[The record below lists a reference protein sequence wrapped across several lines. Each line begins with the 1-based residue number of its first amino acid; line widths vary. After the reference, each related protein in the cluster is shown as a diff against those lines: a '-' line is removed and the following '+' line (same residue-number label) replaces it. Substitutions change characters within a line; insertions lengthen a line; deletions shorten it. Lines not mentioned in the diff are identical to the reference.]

1 MSEPSTPLMR
11 QYSAIKKEHP
21 NALLFFRLG
30 DFYELFFDDAI
41 LAARELQI
49 TLTSRNKEKG
59 VNIPMCGVPYHAA
72 EGYIAKLI
80 RRGFKV
86 AVCEQVED
94 PRLATKLVRREVT
107 RVVTPGTA
115 ADSSLNAEENNFLAA
130 VATVGDRVGFAALD
144 LSTGEFR
151 ATEFAGESAG
161 RRIQEELEQLR
172 PKEMLYGSSAPLL
185 EHASSTQLGSF
196 ATLNGRDTP
205 HSTGTA
211 PVARI
216 SGFGWAETPLDD
228 WIFAPDHAI
237 PLVENHFGVL
247 SLEGFGLAGKQAAAS
262 AAGAIL
268 YYIRSTQRGTLDH
281 VDRIGF
287 YERQNC
293 LVLDAVTV
301 RNLELIEPLFAGT
314 DAGVTLIRCLDA
326 TITPM
331 GKRLLRMW
339 MLRPSLDRTEI
350 EARLD
355 AVDVQVKDIVG
366 REELRRSL
374 DGILDL
380 ERLLSRVTL
389 ETANPRDVLALGA
402 SLGKLPKVRGVLA
415 GLLAPR
421 LAMLHAAIDELG
433 DLRGKI
439 ESMLAPEPPLT
450 LNDGGVI
457 AAGIDKDLDELRD
470 LSHNSKQYLA
480 QVETRERERTGI
492 GSLKVKFNSIFGYYI
507 EISKANLHHAPTDY
521 ERKQTLVNAERFT
534 TPELKEYESKILDAQ
549 EKIVEIER
557 RLFAEL
563 RSAIAA
569 EAKRIRQTA
578 LALAEVDV
586 LGSLAHIAALRNYCR
601 PKFEADNS
609 DQTADLEI
617 VEGRHPVIELQEMT
631 IGNDRFVPNDLFLNS
646 KTHNIVVLTGP
657 NMGGKSTYLR
667 QAALIVIMAQMG
679 SFVPARSVRMGI
691 VDRVFTRIGASDNV
705 ARGRSTFMVEMTET
719 AAILHTA
726 TPRSLILLDEV
737 GRGTSTYDGLAIA
750 WAAVEYLHARVR
762 AKTLFATHYFELTE
776 LAEQLSGVKNYH
788 VSVKETGGSV
798 VFLRRVEPGAADRS
812 YGIEVAKLAGLP
824 NEVVV
829 RAREV
834 LAEHES
840 SEHRLSGHLTPGSA
854 PERPAQ
860 LTIFTPLSQPVLEKL
875 READLDRMTP
885 LEALNLLAELKKADW
900 QKRWQR
906 RTQLIHASGQLLI
919 VGFDGTEMS
928 PRLASL
934 LAKIAPAGVILFARN
949 IKGVEQTHTLLR
961 ECQKCVAMPLFTCVD
976 LEGGTVDR
984 FRNVLGTAP
993 SPAEVFATGSR
1004 ALYRKHGRVIGE
1016 NCRALGF
1023 NVDFAPVLDLAF
1035 AASRSVMSSRAV
1047 SDDPKQVVVYAREF
1061 LQGLRDAGVL
1071 GCGKHFPWAG

>member
-1 MSEPSTPLMR
+1 MPEPSTPLMR

-30 DFYELFFDDAI
+30 DFYELFFDDAV

-59 VNIPMCGVPYHAA
+59 MAIPMCGVPYHAA
-72 EGYIAKLI
+72 EGYISKLI

-86 AVCEQVED
+86 AVCEQVEN
-94 PRLATKLVRREVT
+94 PRLAKTLVRREVT

-115 ADSSLNAEENNFLAA
+115 ADSSLNPEENNFLAA
-130 VATVGDRVGFAALD
+130 VATVADRVGFAALD

-172 PKEMLYGSSAPLL
+172 PKEMLYGSSAPLF
-185 EHASSTQLGSF
+185 ETRN
-196 ATLNGRDTP
+196 NGE
-205 HSTGTA
+205 TGTVVRPA
-211 PVARI
+211 PEPAAPTAPRR
-216 SGFGWAETPLDD
+216 STSGWAETPLDD

-237 PLVENHFGVL
+237 PLLENHFGVL

-268 YYIRSTQRGTLDH
+268 YYIRSTQRGSLNH

-314 DAGVTLIRCLDA
+314 DAGVTLFRCLDA
-326 TITPM
+326 TVTPM
-331 GKRLLRMW
+331 GKRLLRTW
-339 MLRPSLDRTEI
+339 MLRPSLDPLEI
-350 EARLD
+350 KSRLD
-355 AVDVQVKDIVG
+355 SVEVQIKDTVR
-366 REELRRSL
+366 REELRRGL

-389 ETANPRDVLALGA
+389 ETANPRDVLALAA
-402 SLGKLPKVRGVLA
+402 SLARIPRVRSVLA
-415 GLLAPR
+415 GLNASR
-421 LAMLHAAIDELG
+421 LAALHALTDELA
-433 DLRGKI
+433 DLREKI
-439 ESMLAPEPPLT
+439 DHTLVPEPPLT
-450 LNDGGVI
+450 LSDGGVI
-457 AAGIDKDLDELRD
+457 AAGVDKDLDELRD
-470 LSHNSKQYLA
+470 LSRNSKQYLA

-507 EISKANLHHAPTDY
+507 EISKANLHLSPADY

-563 RSAIAA
+563 RTAVAA

-601 PKFEADNS
+601 PHFDEAEKEENGG
-609 DQTADLEI
+609 DLEI
-617 VEGRHPVIELQEMT
+617 VEGRHPVIELQELAT
-631 IGNDRFVPNDLFLNS
+631 AGDRFVSNDLFLDS
-646 KTHNIVVLTGP
+646 ATHNIIVLTGP

-679 SFVPARSVRMGI
+679 SFVPARAVRLGI

-726 TPRSLILLDEV
+726 TARSLILLDEV

-788 VSVKETGGSV
+788 VSVKEAGGSV

-840 SEHRLSGHLTPGSA
+840 SERRLSEHLTPGSSTE
-854 PERPAQ
+854 PDRPAQ

-875 READLDRMTP
+875 REVDLNRLTP
-885 LEALNLLAELKKADW
+885 LEALNLLAELKRQID
-900 QKRWQR
+900 
-906 RTQLIHASGQLLI
+906 
-919 VGFDGTEMS
+919 
-928 PRLASL
+928 
-934 LAKIAPAGVILFARN
+934 
-949 IKGVEQTHTLLR
+949 
-961 ECQKCVAMPLFTCVD
+961 
-976 LEGGTVDR
+976 
-984 FRNVLGTAP
+984 
-993 SPAEVFATGSR
+993 
-1004 ALYRKHGRVIGE
+1004 
-1016 NCRALGF
+1016 
-1023 NVDFAPVLDLAF
+1023 
-1035 AASRSVMSSRAV
+1035 
-1047 SDDPKQVVVYAREF
+1047 
-1061 LQGLRDAGVL
+1061 
-1071 GCGKHFPWAG
+1071 

>member
-11 QYSAIKKEHP
+11 QYAAIKKEHP

-30 DFYELFFDDAI
+30 DFYELFFDDAV

-59 VNIPMCGVPYHAA
+59 VAIPMCGVPYHAA
-72 EGYIAKLI
+72 EGYISKLI

-94 PRLATKLVRREVT
+94 PRLAKKLVRREVT

-151 ATEFAGESAG
+151 ATEFGGESAG

-172 PKEMLYGSSAPLL
+172 PREMLYGSSAPLL
-185 EHASSTQLGSF
+185 ERAAGVQLPSF
-196 ATLNGRDTP
+196 AALDGRVARP
-205 HSTGTA
+205 HTDPRPSTGTA
-211 PVARI
+211 PVARV
-216 SGFGWAETPLDD
+216 SGGGWVETPLDD

-237 PLVENHFGVL
+237 PLLENHFGVL
-247 SLEGFGLAGKQAAAS
+247 SLEGFGLAGKQAAAA

-314 DAGVTLIRCLDA
+314 DAGVTLFRCLDA
-326 TITPM
+326 TVTPM
-331 GKRLLRMW
+331 GKRLLRTW
-339 MLRPSLDRTEI
+339 MLRPSLDRSEI
-350 EARLD
+350 EGRLD
-355 AVDVQVKDIVG
+355 AVETQVKDTVL
-366 REELRRSL
+366 REDLRRSL

-389 ETANPRDVLALGA
+389 ETANPRDLLALAA
-402 SLGKLPKVRGVLA
+402 SLARIPKVRTVLGELSA
-415 GLLAPR
+415 SR
-421 LAMLHAAIDELG
+421 LSTLHIAIDELR
-433 DLRGKI
+433 DLCDKI
-439 ESMLAPEPPLT
+439 DGTLVPEPPLT
-450 LNDGGVI
+450 LSDGGAI
-457 AAGIDKDLDELRD
+457 AAGVDKDLDELRD
-470 LSHNSKQYLA
+470 LSRNSKQYLA
-480 QVETRERERTGI
+480 QVEQRERERTGI
-492 GSLKVKFNSIFGYYI
+492 ASLKVKFNSIFGYYI
-507 EISKANLHHAPTDY
+507 EISKANLHLSPADY

-586 LGSLAHIAALRNYCR
+586 LGCLAHIAALRNYCR
-601 PKFEADNS
+601 PHFDEAEKD
-609 DQTADLEI
+609 DDGGDLEI
-617 VEGRHPVIELQEMT
+617 VEGRHPVIELQELAA
-631 IGNDRFVPNDLFLNS
+631 GSERFVPNDLFLDS
-646 KTHNIVVLTGP
+646 SPHRPTHSATQNIIVLTGP

-679 SFVPARSVRMGI
+679 SFVPARAVRLGI
-691 VDRVFTRIGASDNV
+691 VDRVFTRIGASDNL

-726 TPRSLILLDEV
+726 TARSLILLDEV

-750 WAAVEYLHARVR
+750 WAAIEYLHAHVR

-788 VSVKETGGSV
+788 VSVKEAGGSV

-840 SEHRLSGHLTPGSA
+840 SEHRLSGHLTPGSSTE
-854 PERPAQ
+854 PERPTQ

-875 READLDRMTP
+875 REVDLNRLTP
-885 LEALNLLAELKKADW
+885 LEALNLLAELKKE
-900 QKRWQR
+900 
-906 RTQLIHASGQLLI
+906 I
-919 VGFDGTEMS
+919 
-928 PRLASL
+928 
-934 LAKIAPAGVILFARN
+934 
-949 IKGVEQTHTLLR
+949 
-961 ECQKCVAMPLFTCVD
+961 
-976 LEGGTVDR
+976 
-984 FRNVLGTAP
+984 
-993 SPAEVFATGSR
+993 
-1004 ALYRKHGRVIGE
+1004 
-1016 NCRALGF
+1016 
-1023 NVDFAPVLDLAF
+1023 
-1035 AASRSVMSSRAV
+1035 
-1047 SDDPKQVVVYAREF
+1047 
-1061 LQGLRDAGVL
+1061 
-1071 GCGKHFPWAG
+1071 

>member
-11 QYSAIKKEHP
+11 QYAAIKKEHP

-30 DFYELFFDDAI
+30 DFYELFFDDAV

-59 VNIPMCGVPYHAA
+59 VVIPMCGVPYHAA
-72 EGYIAKLI
+72 EGYISKLI

-94 PRLATKLVRREVT
+94 ARLATKLVRREVT

-115 ADSSLNAEENNFLAA
+115 ADSLLNAEENNFLAA

-185 EHASSTQLGSF
+185 ERVRGGTGVSPVPRSAIAPLALVSGS
-196 ATLNGRDTP
+196 D
-205 HSTGTA
+205 
-211 PVARI
+211 
-216 SGFGWAETPLDD
+216 WAETPLDD

-237 PLVENHFGVL
+237 PLLENHFGVL
-247 SLEGFGLAGKQAAAS
+247 SLEGFGLAGKPAAAS

-314 DAGVTLIRCLDA
+314 DAGVTLFRCMDA
-326 TITPM
+326 TVTPM
-331 GKRLLRMW
+331 GKRLLRTW
-339 MLRPSLDRTEI
+339 MLRPSLDPSEI
-350 EARLD
+350 NGRLD
-355 AVDVQVKDIVG
+355 SVAVQVKDTVR
-366 REELRRSL
+366 REELRRAL

-389 ETANPRDVLALGA
+389 ETANPRDVLALAA
-402 SLGKLPKVRGVLA
+402 SLARIPKVRTVLA
-415 GLLAPR
+415 GLSALR
-421 LAMLHAAIDELG
+421 LEALHTAIDELG
-433 DLRGKI
+433 DLRERI
-439 ESMLAPEPPLT
+439 DRTLVPEPPLT
-450 LNDGGVI
+450 LSDGGVI
-457 AAGIDKDLDELRD
+457 AVGVDQDLDELRD
-470 LSHNSKQYLA
+470 LSRNSKQYLA

-507 EISKANLHHAPTDY
+507 EISKANLHLSPADY

-586 LGSLAHIAALRNYCR
+586 LGCLAHIAALRNYCR
-601 PKFEADNS
+601 PHFDEAE
-609 DQTADLEI
+609 TAGDVGDLEI
-617 VEGRHPVIELQEMT
+617 VEGRHPVIELQELAA
-631 IGNDRFVPNDLFLNS
+631 GSERFVPNELFLDS
-646 KTHNIVVLTGP
+646 STHNIVVLTGP

-679 SFVPARSVRMGI
+679 SFVPARAVRLGI
-691 VDRVFTRIGASDNV
+691 VDRVFTRIGASDNL

-726 TPRSLILLDEV
+726 TARSLILLDEV

-750 WAAVEYLHARVR
+750 WAAIEYLHARVR

-776 LAEQLSGVKNYH
+776 LTEQLSGVKNYH

-840 SEHRLSGHLTPGSA
+840 SERRLSEHLTPGSSTE
-854 PERPAQ
+854 PERPTQ

-875 READLDRMTP
+875 REVDLDRLTP
-885 LEALNLLAELKKADW
+885 LEALNLLAELKRQID
-900 QKRWQR
+900 
-906 RTQLIHASGQLLI
+906 
-919 VGFDGTEMS
+919 
-928 PRLASL
+928 
-934 LAKIAPAGVILFARN
+934 
-949 IKGVEQTHTLLR
+949 
-961 ECQKCVAMPLFTCVD
+961 
-976 LEGGTVDR
+976 
-984 FRNVLGTAP
+984 
-993 SPAEVFATGSR
+993 
-1004 ALYRKHGRVIGE
+1004 
-1016 NCRALGF
+1016 
-1023 NVDFAPVLDLAF
+1023 
-1035 AASRSVMSSRAV
+1035 
-1047 SDDPKQVVVYAREF
+1047 
-1061 LQGLRDAGVL
+1061 
-1071 GCGKHFPWAG
+1071 

>member
-30 DFYELFFDDAI
+30 DFYELFFDDAV

-59 VNIPMCGVPYHAA
+59 MAIPMCGVPYHAA

-86 AVCEQVED
+86 AVCEQTEVPTKD
-94 PRLATKLVRREVT
+94 PRLARKLVRREVT

-151 ATEFAGESAG
+151 ATEFEGASAG

-172 PKEMLYGSSAPLL
+172 PKEMLYGSSAPLFEKKNIGATGAL
-185 EHASSTQLGSF
+185 PRPAPEHL
-196 ATLNGRDTP
+196 
-205 HSTGTA
+205 A
-211 PVARI
+211 PVTPVR
-216 SGFGWAETPLDD
+216 SPSGWAETPLDD

-237 PLVENHFGVL
+237 PLLENHFGVL
-247 SLEGFGLAGKQAAAS
+247 SLEGFGLAGKRAAAS

-287 YERQNC
+287 YERHNC

-314 DAGVTLIRCLDA
+314 DAGVTLFRCLDV
-326 TITPM
+326 TVTPM
-331 GKRLLRMW
+331 GKRLLRTW
-339 MLRPSLDRTEI
+339 MLRPSLDRAEI
-350 EARLD
+350 DGRLD
-355 AVDVQVKDIVG
+355 SVEAQVKDTVR
-366 REELRRSL
+366 REELRRAL

-389 ETANPRDVLALGA
+389 ETANPRDVLALSA
-402 SLGKLPKVRGVLA
+402 SLARIPKARAALT
-415 GLLAPR
+415 GLLVSR
-421 LAMLHAAIDELG
+421 LTTLYGLIDELG
-433 DLRGKI
+433 DLREKI
-439 ESMLAPEPPLT
+439 DRTLVPEPPLT
-450 LNDGGVI
+450 LSDGGVI
-457 AAGIDKDLDELRD
+457 AAGVDKDLDELRD
-470 LSHNSKQYLA
+470 LSRNSKQYLA
-480 QVETRERERTGI
+480 RVETRERERTGI

-507 EISKANLHHAPTDY
+507 EISKANLHLSPADY

-563 RSAIAA
+563 RSAIAT

-586 LGSLAHIAALRNYCR
+586 LGCLAHIAALRNYCR
-601 PKFEADNS
+601 PSFDEAEKAEDVG
-609 DQTADLEI
+609 DLEI
-617 VEGRHPVIELQEMT
+617 VEGRHPVIELQEQAAGT
-631 IGNDRFVPNDLFLNS
+631 ERFVPNDLFLDS
-646 KTHNIVVLTGP
+646 SAHNIVVLTGP

-679 SFVPARSVRMGI
+679 SFVPARAVRLGI

-726 TPRSLILLDEV
+726 TARSLILLDEV

-750 WAAVEYLHARVR
+750 WAAVEYLHAHVR

-788 VSVKETGGSV
+788 VSVKEAGGSV

-834 LAEHES
+834 LSEHES
-840 SEHRLSGHLTPGSA
+840 SERRLSEHLTPGASEA
-854 PERPAQ
+854 PERPTQ
-860 LTIFTPLSQPVLEKL
+860 LTIFTPLSQPVLDKL
-875 READLDRMTP
+875 REVDLNRLTP
-885 LEALNLLAELKKADW
+885 LEALNLLAELKR
-900 QKRWQR
+900 Q
-906 RTQLIHASGQLLI
+906 I
-919 VGFDGTEMS
+919 E
-928 PRLASL
+928 
-934 LAKIAPAGVILFARN
+934 
-949 IKGVEQTHTLLR
+949 
-961 ECQKCVAMPLFTCVD
+961 
-976 LEGGTVDR
+976 
-984 FRNVLGTAP
+984 
-993 SPAEVFATGSR
+993 
-1004 ALYRKHGRVIGE
+1004 
-1016 NCRALGF
+1016 
-1023 NVDFAPVLDLAF
+1023 
-1035 AASRSVMSSRAV
+1035 
-1047 SDDPKQVVVYAREF
+1047 
-1061 LQGLRDAGVL
+1061 
-1071 GCGKHFPWAG
+1071 